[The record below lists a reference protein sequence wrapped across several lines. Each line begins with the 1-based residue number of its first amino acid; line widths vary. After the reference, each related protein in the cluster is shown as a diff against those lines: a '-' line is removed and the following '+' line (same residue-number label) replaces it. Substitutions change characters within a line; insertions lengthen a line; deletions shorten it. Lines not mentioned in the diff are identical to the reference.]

1 MTIPSLRQALS
12 SGQPLYS
19 SWLGFAG
26 VAQAS
31 VITRSP
37 FGAFTVDMQH
47 GLMDFGEAVSLVQL
61 ALAQGKPPIARV
73 PLEGWGIA
81 GRFLD
86 VGAQGIIMPM
96 VNTPEDARRLV
107 AATKYPPLG
116 SRSWGS
122 YAATTISGMS
132 PADYLQKANGIVMA
146 FAMVETR
153 QALES
158 VKAIC
163 STPGLDGVF
172 VGPSDLS
179 ISLSSGKS
187 NDTQLSETQEA
198 IAAIAAAAKQANIVS
213 GIYCANMTLARKYAG
228 LGYRYF
234 PVGSDASYIS
244 AGIAQFLK
252 E

>member
-1 MTIPSLRQALS
+1 MAVPSLREALS
-12 SGQPLYS
+12 SGEPLYS

-26 VAQAS
+26 VSQAS
-31 VITRSP
+31 VITRAP

-47 GLMDFGEAVSLVQL
+47 GLMDFGEAVSLVQI
-61 ALAQGKPPIARV
+61 ALAQGKPPIVRV

-107 AATKYPPLG
+107 AATKYPPVG

-132 PADYLQKANGIVMA
+132 PSDYLQKANGIVMA

-153 QALES
+153 QALDAVDE
-158 VKAIC
+158 IC

-179 ISLSSGKS
+179 ISLSNGKS
-187 NDTQLSETQEA
+187 NDTQVDETQEA
-198 IAAIAAAAKQANIVS
+198 IAAIAAAAKRVKIVS
-213 GIYCANMTLARKYAG
+213 GIYCASMALARKYAG

>member
-86 VGAQGIIMPM
+86 
-96 VNTPEDARRLV
+96 
-107 AATKYPPLG
+107 
-116 SRSWGS
+116 
-122 YAATTISGMS
+122 
-132 PADYLQKANGIVMA
+132 
-146 FAMVETR
+146 
-153 QALES
+153 
-158 VKAIC
+158 
-163 STPGLDGVF
+163 
-172 VGPSDLS
+172 LS
-179 ISLSSGKS
+179 LIH
-187 NDTQLSETQEA
+187 
-198 IAAIAAAAKQANIVS
+198 I
-213 GIYCANMTLARKYAG
+213 
-228 LGYRYF
+228 
-234 PVGSDASYIS
+234 
-244 AGIAQFLK
+244 
-252 E
+252 

>member
-1 MTIPSLRQALS
+1 LAVPSLREALS

-26 VAQAS
+26 IAQAS

-37 FGAFTVDMQH
+37 FGAFAVDMQH
-47 GLMDFGEAVSLVQL
+47 GLMDFGEAVSLVQI
-61 ALAQGKPPIARV
+61 ALAQGKPPIVRV
-73 PLEGWGIA
+73 PLEGWGTA

-96 VNTPEDARRLV
+96 VNTPEDARRLA
-107 AATKYPPLG
+107 AATKYPPVG

-132 PADYLQKANGIVMA
+132 PSDYLQKANGIVMA

-153 QALES
+153 QALDAVDE
-158 VKAIC
+158 IC
-163 STPGLDGVF
+163 STPGIDGVF

-179 ISLSSGKS
+179 ISLTNGKS
-187 NDTQLSETQEA
+187 NDTQLDETQEA
-198 IAAIAAAAKQANIVS
+198 IAAIAAAAKRANIVS
-213 GIYCANMTLARKYAG
+213 GIYCANMGLARKYAG
-228 LGYRYF
+228 LGYRFF
-234 PVGSDASYIS
+234 PVGSDANYIS